1 MRRNDANYIQQLHLQ
16 APGESMSRHPLQ
28 YRRQFLKFLAASP
41 LLTSYEAFAQE
52 VEQTLGERL
61 KDPSEVVN
69 VFEMEMIARE
79 NVPPAHFGYLISGV
93 DSDRT
98 LHSNQMGYSRYQIR
112 PRRLVNV
119 SRIDTSI
126 NFLGAVAASPITLSP
141 VGSCGAF
148 HKDGETGAARAATA
162 KNTHMTLSTQASD
175 PIEDVM
181 AARNGQS
188 LWFQLYS
195 TNVWENTVAMLQRA
209 ERAGCTTVC
218 FTVDLPGGRNTET
231 STILARE
238 DDRFC
243 EECHYPGK
251 QKPMLEGLAQ
261 SGLVDPTMTWEVIA
275 RMKDV
280 TRMNVMVKGIEIAED
295 AQAAVRAGVDGI
307 IVSNHGGRATDT
319 GRGTI
324 ECLPEVV
331 AAVNGR
337 VPVMVDGG
345 IRRGTDV
352 FKALALGATAVGI
365 GRPYC
370 WGLGAF
376 GQAGVERV
384 IDLLNRELAIC
395 MRGSGT
401 TSLSAID
408 ASWVQDTGQHN
419 PDALFVDH
427 Y

>member
-1 MRRNDANYIQQLHLQ
+1 MNHQNSRARRNFLQ
-16 APGESMSRHPLQ
+16 
-28 YRRQFLKFLAASP
+28 FLAASP
-41 LLTSYEAFAQE
+41 LLSTYEAFAAE
-52 VEQTLGERL
+52 VEQSLGQLL
-61 KDPSEVVN
+61 KDPSEVIN
-69 VFEMEMIARE
+69 VFEMQQIASE
-79 NVPPAHFGYLISGV
+79 NVPPAHWGYLSSGT
-93 DSDRT
+93 DGDGT
-98 LHSNQMGYSRYQIR
+98 LHANQTGYSRFQIR

-119 SRIDTSI
+119 AEIDTKV
-126 NFLGAVAASPITLSP
+126 NFLGAQANSPIFLSP
-141 VGSCGAF
+141 IGSCGAF
-148 HKDGETGAARAATA
+148 HKDAETGAARASAA
-162 KNTHMTLSTQASD
+162 KDTMMIISTQASD
-175 PIEDVM
+175 PIEQVM
-181 AARNGQS
+181 EARDGKG
-188 LWFQLYS
+188 LWYQLYS

-218 FTVDLPGGRNTET
+218 FTIDLPGGRNVET
-231 STILARE
+231 QTLFTRK
-238 DDRFC
+238 DTRFC
-243 EECHYPGK
+243 EECHYTGK
-251 QKPMLEGLAQ
+251 IKPMFEGLAQ
-261 SGLVDPTMTWEVIA
+261 SGLVDPALTWEVIG

-280 TRMNVMVKGIEIAED
+280 TKMNVMVKGLEVGED
-295 AQAAVRAGVDGI
+295 AEAAVRAGADGI

-331 AAVNGR
+331 KAVNGR

-384 IDLLNRELAIC
+384 IDLLNREFAIC

-401 TSLSAID
+401 TSLEAITGEY
-408 ASWVQDTGQHN
+408 VQDNGQRIAD
-419 PDALFVDH
+419 PLA
-427 Y
+427 

>member
-1 MRRNDANYIQQLHLQ
+1 MSQHQFKLRRD
-16 APGESMSRHPLQ
+16 
-28 YRRQFLKFLAASP
+28 FLKFLAASP
-41 LLTSYEAFAQE
+41 LLGSYEAFAAE
-52 VEQTLGERL
+52 VEQTLGQRL

-69 VFEMEMIARE
+69 IFEMEAIARE
-79 NVPPAHFGYLISGV
+79 NVPPAHFGYLQSGV
-93 DSDRT
+93 DSDLT
-98 LHSNQMGYSRYQIR
+98 LHANQMGYSRYQIR
-112 PRRLVNV
+112 PRRLVDV

-126 NFLGAVAASPITLSP
+126 NFLGAEASSPITLSP
-141 VGSCGAF
+141 IGSAGAM
-148 HKDGETGAARAATA
+148 HTDGETGAARAAAA
-162 KNTHMTLSTQASD
+162 KNIHVTISTQASD
-175 PIEDVM
+175 AIEEVA

-195 TNVWENTVAMLQRA
+195 TNKWEYTLAMLQRA
-209 ERAGCTTVC
+209 ERAGCTSVC

-231 STILARE
+231 ASILARA

-251 QKPMLEGLAQ
+251 QKPMFEGFDMQ
-261 SGLVDPTMTWEVIA
+261 GVGLVDATMTWEVIS
-275 RMKDV
+275 RMKDA
-280 TRMNVMVKGIEIAED
+280 TRMNVIVKGIEVAED
-295 AQAAVRAGVDGI
+295 ATAAVAAGADGV

-337 VPVMVDGG
+337 IPVMVDGG

-352 FKALALGATAVGI
+352 FKAIALGATAVGI

-376 GQAGVERV
+376 GEAGVERV

-401 TSLSAID
+401 TSLAAIT
-408 ASWVQDTGQHN
+408 SSYVQDTGRHN
-419 PDALFVDH
+419 PDSLRVDWNG
-427 Y
+427 